1 MRKILLAT
9 TLALTAVTAVTAQ
22 AEPFSYDYVE
32 GGVGEVDSGD
42 ALFAKGSRALDQ
54 NLFVLGGVYAL
65 DFPHDVSGY
74 YLEGGVGYHVPLSKQ
89 ADLFMTAQLLYA
101 DIDSHGDNDDLGA
114 VLRVGS
120 RFSPFTKLEL
130 EGALALSSNDML
142 VNDGVGID
150 VSGRYYFTKQF
161 SAALGLHSDT
171 ELDGASLGV
180 RYNFR

>member
-9 TLALTAVTAVTAQ
+9 TLALATATAQ
-22 AEPFSYDYVE
+22 AEPFTYDYVE
-32 GGVGEVDSGD
+32 GGIGEVDSGD
-42 ALFAKGSRALDQ
+42 ALFAKGSRALDK

-65 DFPHDVSGY
+65 DFPQDVSGY
-74 YLEGGVGYHVPLSKQ
+74 YLEGGVGYHVPLGKQ
-89 ADLFMTAQLLYA
+89 ADLFMTAELLYA

-120 RFSPFTKLEL
+120 RYSPAANLEL
-130 EGALALSSNDML
+130 EGSLAMSSNDML

-150 VSGRYYFTKQF
+150 VYGRYYFSKQF

-180 RYNFR
+180 RYHFR

>member
-9 TLALTAVTAVTAQ
+9 TLALAAATAQ
-22 AEPFSYDYVE
+22 AEPVSYNYIE
-32 GGVGEVDSGD
+32 GGIGEVDTGD
-42 ALFAKGSRALDQ
+42 ALFVKGSNSLDQ
-54 NLFVLGGVYAL
+54 NLFVLGGIYAL
-65 DFPHDVSGY
+65 DFPRGVNGY

-89 ADLFMTAQLLYA
+89 ADLFMTAELLYA
-101 DIDSHGDNDDLGA
+101 DVDSRGDNDDLGA
-114 VLRVGS
+114 VLRIGS
-120 RFSPFTKLEL
+120 RFSPFSKLEL

-150 VSGRYYFTKQF
+150 VYGRYYFNKQF